1 MPEAIGWCVRY
12 GPLGKSGDLGIKG
25 KPKNFA
31 RTADSSNPMTGV
43 FCPDCGVRLYNIPSS
58 DQDVYLSKPGT
69 EDETSGV
76 RPERMVCMRR
86 KQHWLDI
93 PDDIEFVE

>member
-76 RPERMVCMRR
+76 RPERMVCMRH